1 MARGGARALTR
12 GFGLDGGAMTGPQ
25 KPLPGGRGAAS
36 GPIPGPVAK
45 TVAWHRS
52 GGLVAYPAAL
62 AAMDLRARQVR
73 EGTASELLWFLEH
86 PPLYTAGTSA
96 ADDELL
102 TPERFPVFR
111 TGRGGRFTYHGP
123 GQRVAYA
130 VLDLRRPGPPDVRR
144 YVQTLEAW
152 LIAALA
158 HLGVAGGRREGRIG
172 IWVNTPTGEAKIAA
186 LGVRI
191 SRWITTHGIAL
202 NVDPDLSHFAGIV
215 PCGITEHG
223 VTSLKALGVEA
234 DMAEVDDVLR
244 ASFEEAFDA
253 RLVAADDPP
262 KDAERLQ
269 TVGI

>member
-1 MARGGARALTR
+1 
-12 GFGLDGGAMTGPQ
+12 
-25 KPLPGGRGAAS
+25 
-36 GPIPGPVAK
+36 
-45 TVAWHRS
+45 
-52 GGLVAYPAAL
+52 
-62 AAMDLRARQVR
+62 VR